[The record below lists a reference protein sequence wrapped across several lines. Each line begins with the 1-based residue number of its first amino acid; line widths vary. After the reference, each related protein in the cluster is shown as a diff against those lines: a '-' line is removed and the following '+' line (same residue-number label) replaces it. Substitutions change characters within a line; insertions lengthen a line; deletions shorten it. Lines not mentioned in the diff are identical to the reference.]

1 MKQYIK
7 KALLIIPC
15 VFSLNLSATKYYFL
29 GTSSGTYLA
38 DPDNWNTQTNGLGSK
53 PNNINGLTD
62 FNSGS
67 DEFDFYGAS
76 GLDFDM
82 SIIGNA
88 QFINSS
94 STAITVTNFGT
105 LVIEGSPSFSTT
117 NITYD
122 FDNNSTTVI
131 YSQSSAGQN
140 ILAHTYYDLTIING
154 TKNIP
159 TGSTI
164 TVTHY
169 LSSNQILTVNGTL
182 VLSASSDYL
191 GYNSSTALEI
201 QLLNNGVI
209 TDNRSSKTYPGTFK
223 HYASTNVL
231 AATYNSLHIMSTT
244 TLTGNTVIQNE
255 LFIGSGSGST
265 GTVYLLSCSSYELTL
280 PKYTLSTRT
289 TGFGASRTT
298 TYSRINP
305 QTGTIILN
313 NTSPRTILANDFGT
327 SSTASSTVDLN
338 NLTLSGTSDILIVGN
353 LTVNGNLTHN
363 SGTITL
369 SGSTLRINGT
379 FTTKISSTTL
389 FLTASGSTTHRIDLT
404 SSANAKLILE
414 NTLSSGSFLS
424 IGNGNILNN
433 TLSNLELK
441 LVGGGIVQLSSNLTI
456 SDNLNLN
463 STTGNILDL
472 NGYTLTLNG
481 SITNTNNTSGGKF
494 KGSNSSNLICSTA
507 NVGTIYFDQSTAS
520 SYTLQNLTLAN
531 GASCT
536 LGSNLI
542 LANGVD
548 LGTSN
553 LTIGSNTLT
562 FAGSSATWITRN
574 GGRINTTGGTIKYAQ
589 TSTAGTDHSI
599 ELAAYTSNTTGNLN
613 NLTIDFANACTFTP
627 PSNMTI
633 DGTLNLSG
641 TNNTFVLNGTTLTVS
656 GSVTSNGGKFKGS
669 STSILNCSGTSS
681 LYFDQTNASTK
692 TLKKLHIQGNNASV
706 TLANALNIT
715 GGTNYGSVE
724 VTAASS
730 TLTTGNNL
738 TLKSD
743 ANGTARISNSPGTIS
758 GNYYAEQYFPA
769 NREYRFICAPVVG
782 ATALQWR
789 NNGSTTSHTGLGIS
803 ITGANPSSNS
813 FDASTANKPSA
824 FWYDET
830 IAGSVTNVNST
841 GTDDPG
847 WTSISN
853 GNSYGLTNG
862 KGFRVL
868 VRGDRD
874 ISLSSSSPSPSTTT
888 ITSYGTYPRT
898 SGSSVVLNVTNT
910 NRTSETNNGLN
921 LVGNPFPSAIDWNSI
936 SLSNVDNGYATYD
949 PVGHKY
955 VAWNGSLGDATRY
968 ISSGQAFFVMCTSS
982 GTGTL
987 TIEEADKYDG
997 KGGNFFLEKLSNHMR
1012 INLMYDSTYNSDAFI
1027 HFRDDAS
1034 DVKDVYDIQQF
1045 YVNGTNIASLDKNG
1059 KPYKINSLKT
1069 LDSLTVVPLSI
1080 AGTPEASLKLSFYD
1094 IPSFYGY
1101 KLELVDTYLK
1111 KTVEITEGMIYNLD
1125 ITSDSFTVKDGRF
1138 YINIA
1143 KIPGLK
1149 NRSFESN
1156 KIANIYPNPIQDKMA
1171 IRLDKKIT
1179 QANYE
1184 IFNSIGQLI
1193 TKGNIKSPESTINT
1207 SSYSNGTYYLIV
1219 KTNNSSQTIQF
1230 VK

>member
-7 KALLIIPC
+7 KALWIIP
-15 VFSLNLSATKYYFL
+15 FLYSLNLSATTYYFV
-29 GTSSGTYLA
+29 GTVASGTYGVGNALG
-38 DPDNWNTQTNGLGSK
+38 NWNTNPAASPTTSPTSANGNPTTFSGTHLFYFNGKNVDLAGMTFSSTSTTVSLEFSNNTGTSNVINTGTVTFTNSAAAPLFTVGTGSM
-53 PNNINGLTD
+53 N
-62 FNSGS
+62 
-67 DEFDFYGAS
+67 
-76 GLDFDM
+76 LDFE
-82 SIIGNA
+82 SAGT
-88 QFINSS
+88 FIYN
-94 STAITVTNFGT
+94 
-105 LVIEGSPSFSTT
+105 
-117 NITYD
+117 
-122 FDNNSTTVI
+122 NNSTGGTQFV
-131 YSQSSAGQN
+131 AR
-140 ILAHTYYDLTIING
+140 LAYNNLTITGRSRKIIYNTSIKG
-154 TKNIP
+154 KLTT
-159 TGSTI
+159 TGSNNITI
-164 TVTHY
+164 ELAGNVTFKDG
-169 LSSNQILTVNGTL
+169 LSYS
-182 VLSASSDYL
+182 LSTSATTKFEITSL
-191 GYNSSTALEI
+191 G
-201 QLLNNGVI
+201 GV
-209 TDNRSSKTYPGTFK
+209 TDNRTSNNEFLGIWYVKYDPTDGGNITPTTNADYHQLTGGSYAELHIDETAVLNGNLYVDDLFLDNQSVSMPMNYLILNSKTVEINNSVTQDPLLGLIE
-223 HYASTNVL
+223 SDNN
-231 AATYNSLHIMSTT
+231 ATIICNGIATIYFNQSNTT
-244 TLTGNTVIQNE
+244 SKTIKALSVDGGGELTLGNDVVVDSDISFVSGNINLNNNTLTIKGTVANSIGS
-255 LFIGSGSGST
+255 FIGSS
-265 GTVYLLSCSSYELTL
+265 
-280 PKYTLSTRT
+280 
-289 TGFGASRTT
+289 
-298 TYSRINP
+298 
-305 QTGTIILN
+305 
-313 NTSPRTILANDFGT
+313 
-327 SSTASSTVDLN
+327 
-338 NLTLSGTSDILIVGN
+338 
-353 LTVNGNLTHN
+353 
-363 SGTITL
+363 
-369 SGSTLRINGT
+369 
-379 FTTKISSTTL
+379 
-389 FLTASGSTTHRIDLT
+389 
-404 SSANAKLILE
+404 
-414 NTLSSGSFLS
+414 
-424 IGNGNILNN
+424 
-433 TLSNLELK
+433 
-441 LVGGGIVQLSSNLTI
+441 
-456 SDNLNLN
+456 
-463 STTGNILDL
+463 
-472 NGYTLTLNG
+472 
-481 SITNTNNTSGGKF
+481 
-494 KGSNSSNLICSTA
+494 SSNLICSTA
-507 NVGTIYFDQSTAS
+507 NVGSIYFDQSTSES
-520 SYTLQNLTLAN
+520 STLQNLTLAN
-531 GASCT
+531 GASCS
-536 LGSNLI
+536 LGSDLI

-574 GGRINTTGGTIKYAQ
+574 GGQINTTGGTIEYAQ
-589 TSTAGTDHSI
+589 TSIAGTNHSIDLSAYYTSTAGVP
-599 ELAAYTSNTTGNLN
+599 LN
-613 NLTIDFANACTFTP
+613 NFTVNFANACSFTP
-627 PSNMTI
+627 PTATDMTI
-633 DGTLNLSG
+633 GGTLNLNGSK
-641 TNNTFVLNGTTLTVS
+641 NTFVINGGTTLTVLGNVS
-656 GSVTSNGGKFKGS
+656 STGGKFKGS
-669 STSILNCSGTSS
+669 ATSNMNCHGTSS

-692 TLKKLHIQGNNASV
+692 TLKNLKIQGMSADV
-706 TLANALNIT
+706 TLKSELIIT
-715 GGTNYGSVE
+715 GGSNYGSVE
-724 VTAASS
+724 VTAASNKFS
-730 TLTTGNNL
+730 TGDFL

-743 ANGTARISNSPGTIS
+743 ANGTARIANSPGTIS

-874 ISLSSSSPSPSTTT
+874 IDLTKSSPSPSTTT

-936 SLSNVDNGYATYD
+936 ALSNVDNGYATYD

-968 ISSGQAFFVMCTSS
+968 ISSGQAFFVMCTNS

-987 TIEEADKYDG
+987 TVEEADKYDG

-1111 KTVEITEGMIYNLD
+1111 KTVEITEAMIYNLD

-1184 IFNSIGQLI
+1184 IFNSIGQMI
-1193 TKGNIKSPESTINT
+1193 TKGTIESPESTINT

>member
-1 MKQYIK
+1 MKTHLIKTLIGFISFIMSNDLYCKDLYWIGGTTTVTGYGDASNVANWEDENADPITSSDFTTAGNIVYTSGQYLDFGGLTLGAVTIK
-7 KALLIIPC
+7 SVKNPCYLKIGSGETLTMSGRLGANFEITDGSGVKVIYLEFGNSGRVLYNYNSTTDGQILSNIPIYYDVEFSNSYKFSNYFTVVNKIKENGGYLVTVSGGLALESTATIDFVSGSKLKITSIWDGTYGWIKDLRTTNQTFPGTWELGDSITTSISNKKITTGS
-15 VFSLNLSATKYYFL
+15 FNNLKINTSASLNGDVSIESDLSFNNSGIILRIL
-29 GTSSGTYLA
+29 G
-38 DPDNWNTQTNGLGSK
+38 NTLTIKGSITNGSNGKLRGSTTS
-53 PNNINGLTD
+53 N
-62 FNSGS
+62 
-67 DEFDFYGAS
+67 
-76 GLDFDM
+76 
-82 SIIGNA
+82 
-88 QFINSS
+88 
-94 STAITVTNFGT
+94 
-105 LVIEGSPSFSTT
+105 LVCSTT
-117 NITYD
+117 NNT
-122 FDNNSTTVI
+122 I
-131 YSQSSAGQN
+131 YIDQAT
-140 ILAHTYYDLTIING
+140 LAH
-154 TKNIP
+154 
-159 TGSTI
+159 ST
-164 TVTHY
+164 
-169 LSSNQILTVNGTL
+169 
-182 VLSASSDYL
+182 
-191 GYNSSTALEI
+191 
-201 QLLNNGVI
+201 
-209 TDNRSSKTYPGTFK
+209 
-223 HYASTNVL
+223 
-231 AATYNSLHIMSTT
+231 
-244 TLTGNTVIQNE
+244 
-255 LFIGSGSGST
+255 
-265 GTVYLLSCSSYELTL
+265 
-280 PKYTLSTRT
+280 
-289 TGFGASRTT
+289 
-298 TYSRINP
+298 
-305 QTGTIILN
+305 
-313 NTSPRTILANDFGT
+313 
-327 SSTASSTVDLN
+327 LN
-338 NLTLSGTSDILIVGN
+338 NLT
-353 LTVNGNLTHN
+353 
-363 SGTITL
+363 
-369 SGSTLRINGT
+369 
-379 FTTKISSTTL
+379 IS
-389 FLTASGSTTHRIDLT
+389 
-404 SSANAKLILE
+404 
-414 NTLSSGSFLS
+414 
-424 IGNGNILNN
+424 
-433 TLSNLELK
+433 
-441 LVGGGIVQLSSNLTI
+441 
-456 SDNLNLN
+456 
-463 STTGNILDL
+463 
-472 NGYTLTLNG
+472 
-481 SITNTNNTSGGKF
+481 
-494 KGSNSSNLICSTA
+494 
-507 NVGTIYFDQSTAS
+507 
-520 SYTLQNLTLAN
+520 N
-531 GASCT
+531 GATIT

-542 LANGVD
+542 INSTLT
-548 LGTSN
+548 LGSN
-553 LTIGSNTLT
+553 TLNIGSNTLT
-562 FAGSSATWITRN
+562 FSGTSAQPISRSS
-574 GGRINTTGGTIKYAQ
+574 GLINTTNSTVKYAQ
-589 TSTAGTDHSI
+589 TASGNYTLTT
-599 ELAAYTSNTTGNLN
+599 AAYTSNSTYKIYNLTLDFTNASGGTLTIDGDLNIGN
-613 NLTIDFANACTFTP
+613 NLTMSTAN
-627 PSNMTI
+627 NYLNI
-633 DGTLNLSG
+633 DGKTLTINGTVSMNSGAGKFIGGSTSSVSCGATGTVYFSQSGTDNYIKNFTVNNSKTITLGNTLNIVGG
-641 TNNTFVLNGTTLTVS
+641 TSYGSLTV
-656 GSVTSNGGKFKGS
+656 
-669 STSILNCSGTSS
+669 
-681 LYFDQTNASTK
+681 
-692 TLKKLHIQGNNASV
+692 
-706 TLANALNIT
+706 
-715 GGTNYGSVE
+715 E
-724 VTAASS
+724 ASS
-730 TLTTGNNL
+730 TLVTNNFL
-738 TLKSD
+738 RLKSD
-743 ANGTARISNSPGTIS
+743 ANGTARIANSPGTIS

-853 GNSYGLTNG
+853 GNTYGLTNG

-874 ISLSSSSPSPSTTT
+874 ISLTTSSPSPSTTT
-888 ITSYGTYPRT
+888 ITSYGSYPRT
-898 SGSSVVLNVTNT
+898 SGSYVELNVSNT

-936 SLSNVDNGYATYD
+936 ALSNVDNGYATYD

-987 TIEEADKYDG
+987 TVEEADKYDG

-1184 IFNSIGQLI
+1184 IFNSIGQMI
-1193 TKGNIKSPESTINT
+1193 TKGTIESPESTINT